1 MNKLIRRVRDHGHLL
16 GWEAS
21 TVRVYMSGRIS
32 GFPFFFILQQLT
44 AAVEQP
50 FWIFGASI
58 KVPQLLDL
66 GEGDRA
72 FRWTLPLINDE
83 GITIRHYIVGFSD
96 DEVDRDENDRLGV
109 YWLIKASEQG
119 HVEATNMLKNCLET
133 GRGD

>member
-44 AAVEQP
+44 SAVEQP

-58 KVPQLLDL
+58 KVPQLLDVFHSSC
-66 GEGDRA
+66 RQ
-72 FRWTLPLINDE
+72 I
-83 GITIRHYIVGFSD
+83 
-96 DEVDRDENDRLGV
+96 ENG
-109 YWLIKASEQG
+109 SEMNPQ
-119 HVEATNMLKNCLET
+119 NL
-133 GRGD
+133 